1 MKDLEPFVGKSRV
14 GTTRDGCERL
24 EHFIAEEEQ
33 PVRQVILD
41 ARAISEI
48 DITAAEEMKLLIERL
63 REQGIDIVIA
73 KAHLP
78 LRQAMEN
85 LGLGQFYTQVNI
97 IRNSPTRW
105 RRSMPGM
112 PGIRT
117 RHLGVTGNYEC
128 GALLSARDPVII
140 CWPVRTSA

>member
-1 MKDLEPFVGKSRV
+1 M
-14 GTTRDGCERL
+14 
-24 EHFIAEEEQ
+24 
-33 PVRQVILD
+33 RQVILD

-117 RHLGVTGNYEC
+117 SIWALRGIMNVAPCFPLVIQLSSAGLYVPLLDNSPWRYCARPGGV
-128 GALLSARDPVII
+128 SAAQRRPHRF
-140 CWPVRTSA
+140 PE